1 MPENPSHPVGRRHL
15 LGLGAATA
23 TAAAASAVS
32 ARPAAADAG
41 AADAVTASSR
51 ASRLRFSDA
60 GTFRVVQFNDTQDNH
75 RTDVRTI
82 ELVERTLDQERP
94 DFVVVNGDVVNGD
107 MTTAQ
112 QVRQAYNHVVLP
124 MEERRIPWAIT
135 FGNHDEDSAG
145 ATGMTEPRIREFLA
159 GYRHNVGST
168 ARGVSGDSNQ
178 VLTVRG
184 SRGRG
189 TAFALW
195 LLDSGRYSPET
206 VGGQPVEEYTYETIH
221 ADQVAWYRE
230 QSIALQ
236 RRAGA
241 PVPGLMFFHIPLWE
255 HRHAW
260 FGSPTE
266 WTEESH
272 ARAVVKHRIVG
283 ERNER
288 EYTAQFNPGL
298 FLAALERGDVKGIF
312 CGHDHVN
319 TYVADYFGIQLGY
332 GPGTGFGTYGLEG
345 DDVHR
350 LRGARVFD
358 LDEDHPGVLKATRT
372 VFASDFGID
381 LSPRPQPLTTPEP
394 LGHR

>member
-1 MPENPSHPVGRRHL
+1 MPENTSNTLGRRHL

-23 TAAAASAVS
+23 AGGALAAQVATAAPASA
-32 ARPAAADAG
+32 
-41 AADAVTASSR
+41 SR
-51 ASRLRFSDA
+51 GRGLSFSDD

-82 ELVERTLDQERP
+82 QLIERTLDAERP
-94 DFVVVNGDVVNGD
+94 GFVVVNGDVVNGD
-107 MTTAQ
+107 MTTAE

-124 MEERRIPWAIT
+124 MEERRIPWAVT
-135 FGNHDEDSAG
+135 FGNHDEDSVA
-145 ATGMTEPRIREFLA
+145 ATGMIEARIREFLS
-159 GYRHNVGST
+159 GYRYNVGGT

-178 VLTVRG
+178 VLTVRTRG
-184 SRGRG
+184 GRG
-189 TAFALW
+189 PGFALW

-206 VGGQPVEEYTYETIH
+206 IAGQEVEEYTYETIH

-230 QSIALQ
+230 QSVALE

-255 HRHAW
+255 HRFMW

-272 ARAVVKHRIVG
+272 AAAVVKHGIVG

-298 FLAALERGDVKGIF
+298 FHAALERGDVRGIF
-312 CGHDHVN
+312 CGHDHIN
-319 TYVADYFGIQLGY
+319 TYVGNYFGIQLGY
-332 GPGTGFGTYGLEG
+332 GPGTGFGTYGLGG
-345 DDVHR
+345 DDEHR

-358 LDEDHPGVLKATRT
+358 LDLDHPGVLKSTRP
-372 VFASDFGID
+372 VFAADLGID
-381 LSPRPQPLTTPEP
+381 LSPEPQPLATPKP

>member
-1 MPENPSHPVGRRHL
+1 MSESTSTPLGRRRL

-23 TAAAASAVS
+23 AGGALVAQGATAAPAAASGRRGPS
-32 ARPAAADAG
+32 G
-41 AADAVTASSR
+41 GQGLSFSR
-51 ASRLRFSDA
+51 E

-82 ELVERTLDQERP
+82 QLMERVLDREQP
-94 DFVVVNGDVVNGD
+94 QFALINGDVVNGD
-107 MTTAQ
+107 MTTAE
-112 QVRQAYNHVVLP
+112 QVRQAYHHVVLP
-124 MEERRIPWAIT
+124 MEERGIPWAIT
-135 FGNHDEDSAG
+135 FGNHDEDSAA
-145 ATGMTEPRIREFLA
+145 ATGMTEQRIREFLS
-159 GYRHNVGST
+159 GYRHHVGAT

-178 VLTVRG
+178 VLTVRS

-189 TAFALW
+189 PGFALW

-206 VGGQPVEEYTYETIH
+206 IAGQEVEEYTYETIH

-230 QSIALQ
+230 QSQVLERWA
-236 RRAGA
+236 AA

-255 HRHAW
+255 HRFLW

-272 ARAVVKHRIVG
+272 ARAVVKHGITG

-298 FLAALERGDVKGIF
+298 FHAALERGDVKGVF

-319 TYVADYFGIQLGY
+319 TYVGDYFGIQLGY

-345 DDVHR
+345 DQVHR

-358 LDEDHPGVLKATRT
+358 LDEHHPGVFKETRT
-372 VFASDFGID
+372 VFAADLGID
-381 LSPRPQPLTTPEP
+381 LSPEPQPLQTPKP
-394 LGHR
+394 LSHR